1 MPQLKKAPNDWFEK
15 RIAELL
21 ETAKRLRSMQ
31 DSNDFEVVTYTMPRK
46 KVEAYWRGAH
56 VRRVYRKRREK

>member
-1 MPQLKKAPNDWFEK
+1 MPQQKKQPDWFEK

-21 ETAKRLRSMQ
+21 KTAAHLRSMQ
-31 DSNDFEVVTYTMPRK
+31 VREFTAVKIHVPRK

-56 VRRVYRKRREK
+56 QRTVYRKKVIA